1 MKLIREE
8 VETVEFITEGK
19 GDKKKM
25 YIEGTF
31 LQGDIKNRN
40 GRMYPIQTL
49 AKEVGRYNEAY
60 TNKGRALGELG
71 HPDGPLSTLT
81 VYLTKLFN
89 LNKEVLTSMVRH
101 NS

>member
-19 GDKKKM
+19 GSSKKM

-40 GRMYPIQTL
+40 GRMYS
-49 AKEVGRYNEAY
+49 Y
-60 TNKGRALGELG
+60 TNSCKR
-71 HPDGPLSTLT
+71 SW
-81 VYLTKLFN
+81 
-89 LNKEVLTSMVRH
+89 
-101 NS
+101 